1 MPDKT
6 SMKRSAVLVYDNE
19 RCYLDN
25 SSASYLTKT
34 SRNVTL
40 FCTSCQS
47 VISPLRL
54 TTRKIKVLLAA
65 IAWPRINQRCIFFR
79 CSWYRQHSALIL
91 PQHNFKLTS
100 TPYCFLIWNNDSLT
114 GGEWRNKIQKILPL
128 PSPPEDKLRRRYAV
142 LHVLIYMEDPEG
154 GVGRVRSADL
164 IFQA

>member
-1 MPDKT
+1 MPVWQLKTSIIEQQSKLSILNNTLNSLIWQSNMPDKT

-65 IAWPRINQRCIFFR
+65 IAWPRINQQCIFFR

-114 GGEWRNKIQKILPL
+114 GGEWP
-128 PSPPEDKLRRRYAV
+128 
-142 LHVLIYMEDPEG
+142 
-154 GVGRVRSADL
+154 
-164 IFQA
+164 